1 MKPKKLTLEG
11 FQGIR
16 SGRSKNAITIDL
28 ESLIPKVAVLV
39 AITGPN
45 GSGKTTIMDNLHPFR
60 MMPSHSSTLS
70 VGGFSYWDNI
80 FGTTA
85 KKELEWD
92 HEGVSYRS
100 TLTFK
105 STGKTQKADAYLFSL
120 DHATGSWKP
129 VSLPDGTLSDG
140 KSATYDQCI
149 EAILGTPESFFT
161 SHFAAQGRRPLSSY
175 AASEIKALLASIL
188 DLGNLRE
195 KAAKANMVGRML
207 KLELDQLQDVL
218 AQARGATAGIEQ
230 INLEIAG
237 FDQALAGRAE
247 VELAEQAKI
256 DDARRALALLEAK
269 RDTLAKDE
277 EQRTYLTQQ
286 ITAAQTELEQ
296 ARQRAEGQHRKDMQA
311 IILNRTRATEEL
323 AREKA
328 KQSGVAA
335 EIARLQMIIGRQA
348 EIQAA
353 CAAIPAL
360 REGIE
365 TFDQDIEA
373 NQAKIDAVI
382 PVREQLSRDQAAAAG
397 ITTAG
402 KSKVEFITSLKQT
415 AELINR
421 VPCHG
426 MDIQLTCPLLKNANE
441 AQAKI
446 SPEEVKSQEMR
457 RQYSEVKARIDANIK
472 LVEACAGIEV
482 ATKALVA
489 NRRAAAVKLDQA
501 NQLAAM
507 APLLAEAQR
516 RTPELE
522 QSVQAFKQLQDAYDQ
537 TMREQK
543 TAEDELEG
551 SRKAYIEGVEEAA
564 KRKIAEL
571 QQRLEKLAAPVTE
584 SELANARSNVQAAM
598 DGLNKARVTTQSYRD
613 QRNDLSAKLAGL
625 NAVKASTQE
634 TTTKAG
640 KLADE
645 IAKWR
650 LIEHGCGNNGLIALS
665 IDDAGPEITSYCNEL
680 LRECYG
686 PRFSIRLDTQA
697 ETKAGHMKE
706 TFDVRVYD
714 GQDGE
719 EKSLT
724 NMSPGE
730 RVWINECLA
739 RSIALYGAD
748 SSGKNYQTLFTDETD
763 GPLDTDRKRRFIDMK
778 RAVLKQGG
786 YEREYFISHTPELWE
801 MADCQLDVS
810 TL

>member
-1 MKPKKLTLEG
+1 MKPRKLTLEG

-16 SGRSKNAITIDL
+16 SGRGKDAITLDL
-28 ESLIPKVAVLV
+28 DALIPADAVLV

-60 MMPSHSSTLS
+60 MMPSHSTTLS

-80 FGTTA
+80 FGMNA

-92 HEGVSYRS
+92 FEGVSYRS

-105 STGKTQKADAYLFSL
+105 STTKTPKADAYLFSL
-120 DHATGSWKP
+120 DQATGTWKP

-207 KLELDQLQDVL
+207 KLQLDELQEVL
-218 AQARGATAGIEQ
+218 AQARGATTGIEQ

-237 FDQALAGRAE
+237 FDQALAGRAA
-247 VELAEQAKI
+247 VEQAEQAKI

-269 RDTLAKDE
+269 RDSLAKDE
-277 EQRTYLTQQ
+277 EQRSYLTQQ
-286 ITAAQTELEQ
+286 ITAARTELEQ
-296 ARQRAEGQHRKDMQA
+296 VRQRAEAQHRKDMQA
-311 IILNRTRATEEL
+311 IIQNRSRATDEL

-328 KQSGVAA
+328 KQSGLVA
-335 EIARLQMIIGRQA
+335 EIARLQTVIGQQA

-353 CAAIPAL
+353 CAAIPGL
-360 REGIE
+360 RETIE
-365 TFDQDIEA
+365 TFDRDIEA

-382 PVREQLSRDQAAAAG
+382 PVREELSRDKAAAAS

-402 KSKVEFITSLKQT
+402 KSKVEFIASLKQT

-441 AQAKI
+441 ALAKI
-446 SPEEVKSQEMR
+446 SPEEAKSQEMR
-457 RQYSEVKARIDANIK
+457 GQYSQVKARIDANTK
-472 LVEACAGIEV
+472 LVEACAGIEA
-482 ATKALVA
+482 ATKSLVA
-489 NRRAAAVKLDQA
+489 NRRAAAVNLEQA
-501 NQLAAM
+501 NRLAAM
-507 APLLAEAQR
+507 APLLADAQR
-516 RTPELE
+516 RIPELE
-522 QSVQAFKQLQDAYDQ
+522 QSVQAFKQLQAAYDQ
-537 TMREQK
+537 TMLEQK
-543 TAEDELEG
+543 TAEDELEA
-551 SRKAYIEGVEEAA
+551 SRKAYIEGVDEAA

-584 SELANARSNVQAAM
+584 AELANARYNEQAAL

-613 QRNDLSAKLAGL
+613 QRNDLCVKLAGL

-634 TTTKAG
+634 TTTKAA

-645 IAKWR
+645 IAMWR
-650 LIEHGCGNNGLIALS
+650 LVEHGCGNNGLIALS
-665 IDDAGPEITSYCNEL
+665 IDDAGPEITAYCNEL
-680 LRECYG
+680 LNECYG
-686 PRFSIRLDTQA
+686 PRFSIRLDTQK
-697 ETKAGHMKE
+697 ETKEGNMRE

-714 GQDGE
+714 GQEGD
-719 EKSLT
+719 EKSLSD
-724 NMSPGE
+724 MSPGE

-739 RSIALYGAD
+739 RSIALYAAA
-748 SSGKNYQTLFTDETD
+748 SSGKRFQTLFTDETD
-763 GPLDTDRKRRFIDMK
+763 GPLDIDKKRRFMTMK
-778 RAVLKQGG
+778 RAVAKQGG

-801 MADCQLDVS
+801 MADFQLDVS